1 MRLHEDRFTNFCER
15 YFYEY
20 LYNFYAD
27 MLYTIFVVLQ
37 KKILKDKC
45 RKIMNHSIREKFFA
59 IYLITT

>member
-27 MLYTIFVVLQ
+27 MFYTMDCEQ
-37 KKILKDKC
+37 KILKGKC
-45 RKIMNHSIREKFFA
+45 RKIMNHFIWEKVFA
-59 IYLITT
+59 IYLIKT